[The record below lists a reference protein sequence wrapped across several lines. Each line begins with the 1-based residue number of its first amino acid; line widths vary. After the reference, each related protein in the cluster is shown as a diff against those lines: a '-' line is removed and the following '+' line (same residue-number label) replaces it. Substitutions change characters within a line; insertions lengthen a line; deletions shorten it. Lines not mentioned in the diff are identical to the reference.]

1 MKVVFEEDFSKVWSD
16 GYSPIVFAV
25 LYHMPESIRFKAMCE
40 AHTKLVKRLS
50 SEFKGIYSIFNMAEA
65 QPIPL
70 EALFLYHN
78 VYLPQQ
84 FESGLRYKAYVKPR
98 NLFSQ
103 FSLEEV
109 VNNSDPGKV
118 GTFNSFED
126 ALQAVNK
133 KRSSSLSL
141 PYGQTV
147 L

>member
-1 MKVVFEEDFSKVWSD
+1 MKVVFDEDFAKIWRD

-25 LYHMPESIRFKAMCE
+25 VYHMPESTRFKKMCE
-40 AHTKLVKRLS
+40 AHAAQVKRFS
-50 SEFKGIYSIFNMAEA
+50 REYKGVYSIFNMAEA

-84 FESGLRYKAYVKPR
+84 FETGLRYKAYVKPR

-109 VNNSDPGKV
+109 VNNVDPTKM
-118 GTFNSFED
+118 GTFDSFEE
-126 ALQAVNK
+126 ALQAVNR
-133 KRSSSLSL
+133 KRSSSLLL